1 MQLMMLPYWNR
12 EFYIYEWMVSNPLWE
27 LKNASYKIEL
37 FGEEVY
43 RFQQYT
49 LTLHWRRRV

>member
-27 LKNASYKIEL
+27 LKNASYNIQL
-37 FGEEVY
+37 LGEEAY